1 MRVLL
6 LTVLCGLL
14 TAQQTVRPYPPQQP
28 ATQPAAQ
35 PAPKTPAQPP
45 PPQAPPKEAP
55 ESTGLTIPVTVEYV
69 IAPVLVFNRSGGYVN
84 NINPEQFHL
93 FDNSVEQNIKVDVQ
107 YTPISLVILIQAS
120 ANVDALLPEV
130 NKIGNLIGP
139 QVIGEA
145 GESAVIAFDH
155 RIRVLQEFTSNP
167 AKVRAA
173 IKQIK
178 PGSTSSRM
186 IDAVED
192 GTRLLASRPPG
203 RRRVM
208 LLIGE
213 TRDLGS
219 EGRVR
224 DAALGLQ
231 MANVAFYSVDM
242 SRFINTLTAPPR
254 VSRPD
259 PFPAT
264 ARPMPPGVPATP
276 GNVEQMYGLNAR
288 AEFVPLIVELFRDI
302 KAVFVDNPVELF
314 TKWTGGTEFGFHS
327 QHTLEAAISD
337 LGELLHSEYTV
348 TYSPNN
354 REASGFHEI
363 RVEITGHPEANK
375 VVTRL
380 GYWIGAKQ

>member
-1 MRVLL
+1 MRVFL

-14 TAQQTVRPYPPQQP
+14 AAQQTVRPYPPQE
-28 ATQPAAQ
+28 
-35 PAPKTPAQPP
+35 PAPVAA
-45 PPQAPPKEAP
+45 PQQKPQEPSQEPPKETA
-55 ESTGLTIPVTVEYV
+55 ESPGLTIPVNVDVV
-69 IAPVLVFNRSGGYVN
+69 IAPVLVFNHSGGYVN
-84 NINPEQFHL
+84 NITPEQFHL
-93 FDNSVEQNIKVDVQ
+93 YDNGSEQNIKVDVQ

-120 ANVDALLPEV
+120 ANVDALLPQV

-139 QVIGEA
+139 QVIGDA

-155 RIRVLQEFTSNP
+155 RIRVLQEFTSDP
-167 AKVRAA
+167 AKIGAA
-173 IKQIK
+173 IKKIT

-186 IDAVED
+186 VDAVEE
-192 GTRLLASRPPG
+192 GTRLLASRPRG

-219 EGRVR
+219 EGRTR

-259 PFPAT
+259 PLPAT
-264 ARPMPPGVPATP
+264 ARPMPAGVPSTP
-276 GNVEQMYGLNAR
+276 SNVQAMYGINDR
-288 AEFVPLIVELFRDI
+288 AEFIPLFVELFRDV

-327 QHTLEAAISD
+327 QRTLESALSD
-337 LGELLHSEYTV
+337 LGGLLHSEYTV
-348 TYSPNN
+348 SYSPDN

-363 RVEITGHPEANK
+363 RVEVVGHPEATK
-375 VVTRL
+375 VATRL
-380 GYWIGAKQ
+380 GYWLGAKP